1 MTSSPSS
8 GAADQAAAPVSP
20 KLSAEQMLSRL
31 LTLIRTSRSVADFT
45 PERLR
50 EVMGVAVERGEN
62 GVERYGFGEQVSP
75 EWAHG
80 FEVDMRAVPPRL
92 DFGFNPVVSGASPQ
106 MGDICQIDFDQFTRQ
121 LEEMGFARQR
131 NFDSP
136 PQPAPGQPNLL
147 NGRLLYDSFDRPG
160 MHVEVYPEGEHVWT
174 SDTGSGRSCVRTI
187 VVT

>member
-8 GAADQAAAPVSP
+8 GVADPAAAPVSP

-31 LTLIRTSRSVADFT
+31 LTLIRTSKSVAEFT
-45 PERLR
+45 PQRLR
-50 EVMGVAVERGEN
+50 EVMGVEVGPEEN
-62 GVERYGFGEQVSP
+62 GVDRYGFGEQVSP

-106 MGDICQIDFDQFTRQ
+106 MGDICQLDFDQFTGQ
-121 LEEMGFARQR
+121 LEEMGFTRQH

-136 PQPAPGQPNLL
+136 PQPAPGQPSLL

-160 MHVEVYPEGEHVWT
+160 MHVEVYPEGQHVWT
-174 SDTGSGRSCVRTI
+174 PDTGSGRSCVRTI